1 MLPFTLTLLLQVAPM
16 PVHTESVSLTL
27 GDTPVRAAVHTVEGG
42 ALRMVNVH
50 DDENTSVEAGLEVL
64 ARHGGRLVELVH
76 QNVRHV
82 AFAVGG
88 KKHQLDPNRMFT
100 DVGAAHDLGLDKQL
114 AAPPV
119 KAVRAF
125 AEAFLKQVDPVP
137 GEVLVALHN
146 NSPDP
151 SFSVLAY
158 QPGGL
163 YGREASRVFQAKGRH
178 VDDFFFVTEPALFE
192 ALAKRDFNVVL
203 QDNTHVTDD
212 GSLSVRCARDGVR
225 YVNVEAQHG
234 HKAEQ
239 VEMLEALLE
248 VLASR

>member
-1 MLPFTLTLLLQVAPM
+1 MLHLTLTLLLQVAPM
-16 PVHTESVSLTL
+16 PVHTESVPLAL
-27 GDTPVRAAVHTVEGG
+27 GDTLVTAAVHTIDGG
-42 ALRMVNVH
+42 TLRMVNVH

-64 ARHGGRLVELVH
+64 ARHGGRLVELQH

-82 AFAVGG
+82 AFVVAG
-88 KKHQLDPNRMFT
+88 KKHLIDPNRMFT
-100 DVGAAHDLGLDKQL
+100 DVGAAHDLGLGQQP

-125 AEAFLKQVDPVP
+125 AEAFLKQVDAVP
-137 GEVLVALHN
+137 GEVLIALHN

-158 QPGGL
+158 QPGAL
-163 YGREASRVFQAKGRH
+163 YGHEASRVFQSRHHH
-178 VDDFFFVTEPALFE
+178 VDDFFFVTEPALFD

-203 QDNTHVTDD
+203 QDNAQVTDD

-234 HKAEQ
+234 HRAEQ
-239 VEMLEALLE
+239 VEMIEALVA
-248 VLASR
+248 VLQAR